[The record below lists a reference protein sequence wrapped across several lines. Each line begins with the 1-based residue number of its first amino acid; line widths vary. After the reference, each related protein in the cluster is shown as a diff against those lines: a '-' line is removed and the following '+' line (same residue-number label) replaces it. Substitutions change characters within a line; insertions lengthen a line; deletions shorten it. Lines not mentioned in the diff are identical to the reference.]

1 MIRVILGTCLAA
13 AATFAAPAT
22 AANLIVAGDA
32 TIAARMATAAATGNA
47 ALAGNLTF
55 ARNILGGGDRVSIY
69 RFSVVNTFPNPPLG
83 EQLATVYNGFT
94 GVTATTFTT
103 GITSGVLQDADLL
116 VVLGRSNAFT
126 TDEIGLV
133 RNFLVGGGRVLL
145 AGESANIGA
154 TANTNLNGL
163 LAGIGSSIRL
173 NQVTEGIGDQF
184 ATGSEIL
191 DNPLTAG
198 ITSFGYGRTTT
209 VSGGTTL
216 FLNDSGNP
224 FIAVDAVV
232 PEPGTWALMIAGFG
246 LAGAAVRRRRPAI
259 AFA

>member
-1 MIRVILGTCLAA
+1 MKSTIFGAVAVL
-13 AATFAAPAT
+13 AATFASPAS
-22 AANLIVAGDA
+22 ASNLIVAGDA
-32 TIAARMATAAATGNA
+32 TIAARMAQAVSTGNP

-55 ARNILGGGDRVSIY
+55 AQNILGSGDRVSIF
-69 RFSVVNTFPNPPLG
+69 RFSVINTFPNPPLG
-83 EQLATVYNGFT
+83 QQLASVYNGFA
-94 GVTATTFTT
+94 GVTATTFET
-103 GITSGVLQDADLL
+103 GITEAVLANADLL

-126 TDEIGLV
+126 ATEIGLV
-133 RNFLVGGGRVLL
+133 RNFLVTGGRVWL
-145 AGESANIGA
+145 AGESANIGQ
-154 TANTNLNGL
+154 TANNHINGL
-163 LAGIGSSIRL
+163 LAGLGSSIRL

-191 DNPLTAG
+191 AHPYTAG

-224 FIAVDAVV
+224 FVAVDSIV
-232 PEPGTWALMIAGFG
+232 PEPQTWALLISGFG
-246 LAGAAVRRRRPAI
+246 LAGAALRRRRVRV